1 MVQAQQTST
10 NLMMVGMCPLFMGIK
25 ARVESQFM
33 SPEMY
38 GGGVTLTKNFD
49 DCIVQFMYQ

>member
-1 MVQAQQTST
+1 
-10 NLMMVGMCPLFMGIK
+10 MMVGMCPLFMGIK